1 MTPAP
6 QLLTSAA
13 SLPTICACNLVECV
27 LPEVPLRQWVFTFP
41 FPWPKRLAYDGALL
55 GVVTRTAVS

>member
-1 MTPAP
+1 M
-6 QLLTSAA
+6 AA
-13 SLPTICACNLVECV
+13 TTANLVECV